1 MRQEEVPQHLPRLT
15 VDLGPT
21 VHVAQRCFNLL
32 TVSQNSSKLLLLS
45 LEHLHRLYKSQKQ
58 VRTAHQLAN
67 ASKPLLLSC
76 GLVELHVDDIRARA
90 NGTDHQRIRLDGK
103 IAVLK
108 RGDLEKGDKRLL
120 SLFKRG
126 DDDLDLQKDGKPA
139 GRLLLININN
149 MVPVDSAQVEVLGPN
164 GETVESFLPE
174 DDGNGLSE
182 ELFVYNSTIRVLP
195 FKGLQSAGGILE
207 VLSNYSVVIQHL
219 RNQVVHNHSD

>member
-1 MRQEEVPQHLPRLT
+1 MARFASQAELEVFLQ
-15 VDLGPT
+15 
-21 VHVAQRCFNLL
+21 
-32 TVSQNSSKLLLLS
+32 KLEPDYAEYASALW
-45 LEHLHRLYKSQKQ
+45 QKQ

-90 NGTDHQRIRLDGK
+90 NGTDHQRLAGALSASDRIRLDGK